1 MPETPTRVGIL
12 VVGAGLA
19 GLAAAARAAEV
30 GSEVTLLDRSSFMGD
45 GNTLTTTGLYSV
57 GGLSPN
63 SPPSELSNRVMAG
76 GAAFPEPARAYAD
89 NCRRALQWLESV
101 GIQVDRTGDGPP
113 SLESSSGVSQAP
125 VFKTDV
131 GPN

>member
-1 MPETPTRVGIL
+1 MPESPTRVSIL

-19 GLAAAARAAEV
+19 GLAAAARAAEL

-63 SPPSELSNRVMAG
+63 SPPSELYNRVMAG
-76 GAAFPEPARAYAD
+76 GGAVPEPAPAYAD
-89 NCRRALQWLESV
+89 HSRRALPWPGSR
-101 GIQVDRTGDGPP
+101 G
-113 SLESSSGVSQAP
+113 
-125 VFKTDV
+125 
-131 GPN
+131 